1 MSRHFKEVSHA
12 IADWQP
18 AWWMLNEP
26 SPNGVAGV
34 SEGQRP
40 GIGDHR
46 VIASPNGTESKTF
59 EWKRGAT
66 GFTVVL
72 SMRQPA

>member
-1 MSRHFKEVSHA
+1 MSRHFKDVSHA

-18 AWWMLNEP
+18 AWQMLKEP
-26 SPNGVAGV
+26 SPKGAAGV

-46 VIASPNGTESKTF
+46 VIASPNAAEAKTL
-59 EWKRGAT
+59 EWKRSMT

-72 SMRQPA
+72 SMRQRA